1 MKTILDDDDAF
12 EFRFKL
18 GITQQPRI
26 MIVLCNFFAKH
37 FTIVRVKAQLDQMID
52 GLKLLIYDLIKANP
66 CSMHKL
72 FTKPAPITSD
82 VMIKRGW
89 VFACVGQRR
98 QYSLVPR
105 CMILFR

>member
-1 MKTILDDDDAF
+1 MMHLNLDLNLALLSNQA
-12 EFRFKL
+12 RFL
-18 GITQQPRI
+18 I

-72 FTKPAPITSD
+72 FTTKPAPITLWS
-82 VMIKRGW
+82 RE
-89 VFACVGQRR
+89 VG
-98 QYSLVPR
+98 SLHV
-105 CMILFR
+105 